1 MQKILKCVAQAPMTE
16 REWTNSNNE
25 KRIIKSV
32 KVTFTDGIDTFVA
45 EATDALAE
53 QLNRDPLETNAL
65 YNVFLNFTTRAAK
78 TQNGEEWV
86 MNNVRIKQIA
96 KI

>member
-25 KRIIKSV
+25 KKIIKSV

-53 QLNRDPLETNAL
+53 QLNREPLEPQAL
-65 YNVFLNFTTRAAK
+65 YNAIITMTTRTAK